1 MNTKILMTASA
12 FVMGMTAII
21 LTFLPQEMI
30 ILSGHS
36 VDYFN
41 VLLIQILGALY
52 FAFAALNWM
61 AKANLIGGIY
71 SKPVAIGN
79 FAHFFIGAITLLK
92 NAFTQE
98 VLIGLW
104 IAAIVYSLFAVLFA
118 KVAFGNPIKK

>member
-118 KVAFGNPIKK
+118 KVAFGYPIKK